1 MSEIINF
8 PERPNKFGIKPTV
21 AQDLIDVGDIGIGFA
36 TIHHGVAPVNK
47 TKEPNWE
54 DVNDG
59 RWFLSMYSNES
70 DEVKN
75 RHTGYSIKEEIKIR
89 ENLKPQLYP
98 EI

>member
-1 MSEIINF
+1 MESK
-8 PERPNKFGIKPTV
+8 NKE
-21 AQDLIDVGDIGIGFA
+21 
-36 TIHHGVAPVNK
+36 
-47 TKEPNWE
+47 KEPNWN

-75 RHTGYSIKEEIKIR
+75 RHTGYALKEEINIKSK
-89 ENLKPQLYP
+89 LKTQLYP